1 MSKPKFTR
9 SRIQEILISGA
20 GLDLRKAREL
30 TGRIIGA
37 VAAALAAGETVEL
50 RGLGSLDVRERA
62 ERRAHKPRTG
72 ETVIVPARRY
82 VFFTPGRELKAALRK
97 PALDSG
103 AFSRPSK
110 PISRPLQTAH

>member
-9 SRIQEILISGA
+9 ADLQEILQSVA
-20 GLDLRKAREL
+20 GLDLRTARML
-30 TGRIIGA
+30 TGRIIEA
-37 VAAALAAGETVEL
+37 VATALAAGETVEL
-50 RGLGSLDVRERA
+50 RGLGTLDVREHA

-97 PALDSG
+97 PAENPGL
-103 AFSRPSK
+103 
-110 PISRPLQTAH
+110 